1 MNNKHYLVTGILSMV
16 IGWATNVFALDD
28 TLLAKAEADEC
39 YNGIGMPYVPLASG
53 GSCASDETPKVNEA
67 YVWGLA
73 KAGDDLWFGTVAN
86 THCLVLGTFLGSTTS
101 NENNSW
107 VCEMED
113 SQYKFWLA
121 DKFSNPA
128 FLAIPPALGDWRI
141 PKIYVYNVITET
153 LDDKTP
159 LSPLVAQTVGFR
171 SAGTSGEVM
180 FLAGPSL
187 RPGGGVIVFAYDT
200 VTGDFIEGVKLAE
213 YTNIRKWIEVGGKL
227 YTAVQASDDT
237 GKVLKWIGDKTDPF
251 QFEIVGEL
259 PSEGAE
265 LALHENRLFITT
277 WPRLPVVPAG
287 LYVSPDIP
295 VGGLTNAD
303 SLSWSNK
310 WLATDYEPDP
320 VIAMTYGGGA
330 LASFDGDLYWGTMHV
345 PGTSAAAAELVY
357 DLSGDNPLN
366 VIASTLRAI
375 SIFRLRNFDT
385 SAPEVQEVLYGKQ
398 YVPVYDP
405 AAQAFTYRKD
415 ADHMTGMGPPLW
427 GKSGFGNALNNY
439 TWTMAVFD
447 NRLYIGTMDFTYL
460 VKAGIISSDPILGP
474 ITWAEK
480 YEHEPR
486 EGADIWSIGSS
497 DGPAVPEFLNGVGNV
512 LNYGIRT
519 MVATSDHL
527 YLGTANPM
535 NLEPEG
541 GWELIRLTPSASGG
555 GGGGGGGLCSLGPKT
570 ASAWMA
576 GDLWLLLAFISG
588 LGLWG
593 TRRRNDAVK

>member
-1 MNNKHYLVTGILSMV
+1 MNNKRYLVAGILSMV

-39 YNGIGMPYVPLASG
+39 YNGIGMSYAPLASG
-53 GSCASDETPKVNEA
+53 GSCASGETPKVNEA

-113 SQYKFWLA
+113 SQYKDWLA
-121 DKFSNPA
+121 DISGNNA
-128 FLAIPPALGDWRI
+128 FLLIPDALGDWRI
-141 PKIYVYNVITET
+141 PKIYVYNEITGA

-159 LSPLVAQTVGFR
+159 LSPLVAKTVGFR
-171 SAGTSGEVM
+171 SAGTSGEVV

-187 RPGGGVIVFAYDT
+187 SGGVIVFAYDT
-200 VTGDFIEGVKLAE
+200 VTGDLLGGEEWAD
-213 YTNIRKWIEVGGKL
+213 YTNIRKWIEVGGEL

-277 WPRLPVVPAG
+277 WPRLPNVPAG

-303 SLSWSNK
+303 SLNWSNK

-345 PGTSAAAAELVY
+345 PGTSAAAASEVY

-366 VIASTLRAI
+366 VFASTLRAI

-385 SAPEVQEVLYGKQ
+385 SAEVQEVLYGKQ

-405 AAQAFTYRKD
+405 AAKAFTYRKD
-415 ADHMTGMGPPLW
+415 ADHMTKMGPPLW

-460 VKAGIISSDPILGP
+460 VKAAIISLDPILGP

-555 GGGGGGGLCSLGPKT
+555 GGGGGGLCSLGPKS